1 MLMHIKNVLRIN
13 YNIFKKFK
21 QNYVRKPPRTDCLS
35 DYLTDS
41 MARRTTEGM
50 ANGSMAF
57 ITSLATRCVGHNQLI
72 T

>member
-1 MLMHIKNVLRIN
+1 MSCVLTIPFSRNSNKITLEPP
-13 YNIFKKFK
+13 
-21 QNYVRKPPRTDCLS
+21 PPRTDCLS